1 MVILVSRG
9 VDRQSRKGIGE
20 VETIMNRFKK
30 WSEREYSKAQR
41 MMAIIFGGILFWIIV
56 PFFIVVVSAFMDP
69 WLSLPRFLHRWV
81 NPIIALVLMV
91 AGWLFANWTV
101 KVQFSFG
108 KGTPIPL
115 MATQELVIKR
125 PYTYCRNPMTL
136 GTTAFYLGVAI
147 WTGSLSTLILA
158 SIYPVGILIY
168 IKLVE
173 EKELEQRFGL
183 EYLEYKRRTPFLI
196 PRASSGRFTSTGARK
211 FHLRGLVKSG

>member
-1 MVILVSRG
+1 
-9 VDRQSRKGIGE
+9 
-20 VETIMNRFKK
+20 MNRFRR

-41 MMAIIFGGILFWIIV
+41 MMAIILGGIVFWIII
-56 PFFIVVVSAFMDP
+56 PFFIVVGSASMDS
-69 WLSLPRFLHRWV
+69 WLSLTRIFHGWV

-115 MATQELVIKR
+115 VATQKLVIKR

-147 WTGSLSTLILA
+147 WTGSLSALILA
-158 SIYPVGILIY
+158 SIYPAGILIY

-196 PRASSGRFTSTGARK
+196 PR
-211 FHLRGLVKSG
+211 LRS